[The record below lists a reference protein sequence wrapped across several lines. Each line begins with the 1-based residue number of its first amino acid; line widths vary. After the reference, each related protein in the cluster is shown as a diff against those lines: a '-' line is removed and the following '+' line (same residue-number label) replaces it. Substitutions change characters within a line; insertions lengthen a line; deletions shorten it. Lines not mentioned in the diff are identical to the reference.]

1 MYQFCTK
8 AFNFLAFPARRGQEM
23 LNVGRIKPITSWPI
37 DRPPAQW
44 ALLSFETPIAG
55 VTKK

>member
-8 AFNFLAFPARRGQEM
+8 AFDVLTFPARRGQEM

-37 DRPPAQW
+37 DRPQAQS
-44 ALLSFETPIAG
+44 ALVSFETPIAG
-55 VTKK
+55 VTKE